1 MSAALQVLA
10 TVAAEIEEHHV
21 AAETLAAE
29 AVAHAVEAGKLLIE
43 VKAAL
48 PHGQFGQWIA
58 ANVSVSARQAQRYIA
73 AAQGRKP
80 TTIKSDAVSYLP
92 GDVPTPAPYD
102 PREDEVAEL
111 AHTVRTL
118 AAENDALK
126 DRIAAEVMPFS
137 EEEKT
142 VALDTLQE
150 LRAEVLRLEIEN
162 RALVASRDSYMR
174 DNADMKIQCAMQR
187 KQIEKLQKG
196 GAHG

>member
-1 MSAALQVLA
+1 MSTALQVLA

-80 TTIKSDAVSYLP
+80 TTIK
-92 GDVPTPAPYD
+92 
-102 PREDEVAEL
+102 
-111 AHTVRTL
+111 
-118 AAENDALK
+118 AAKRWQRKYDAL
-126 DRIAAEVMPFS
+126 V
-137 EEEKT
+137 
-142 VALDTLQE
+142 
-150 LRAEVLRLEIEN
+150 
-162 RALVASRDSYMR
+162 
-174 DNADMKIQCAMQR
+174 
-187 KQIEKLQKG
+187 KG
-196 GAHG
+196 AAHG

>member
-92 GDVPTPAPYD
+92 GDVPTPD
-102 PREDEVAEL
+102 IEVISDEL
-111 AHTVRTL
+111 ASLRDENEALRESFAEIAKNAQEAIDDNNSMADVFASDDKL
-118 AAENDALK
+118 AAAMAKIKQLTELVRVLEERNRGMLNKEAEAIKAAKRWQRKYDAL
-126 DRIAAEVMPFS
+126 V
-137 EEEKT
+137 
-142 VALDTLQE
+142 
-150 LRAEVLRLEIEN
+150 
-162 RALVASRDSYMR
+162 
-174 DNADMKIQCAMQR
+174 
-187 KQIEKLQKG
+187 KG